1 MIYNLQYDYKLL
13 YVIKMEYIY
22 RISFYDTKRS
32 RSSHTDMYYLKPE
45 HTQWAFN
52 QYQITKIFYIKVPI
66 NSNEYD
72 SAVKNSMI
80 MDTEH
85 ICHCN
90 TNLEEPK

>member
-1 MIYNLQYDYKLL
+1 
-13 YVIKMEYIY
+13 MEYIY

-32 RSSHTDMYYLKPE
+32 RTSHTDMYYLKPE

-52 QYQITKIFYIKVPI
+52 PYQITKIFYIKVPI

-85 ICHCN
+85 RCSCDR
-90 TNLEEPK
+90 NLELPK